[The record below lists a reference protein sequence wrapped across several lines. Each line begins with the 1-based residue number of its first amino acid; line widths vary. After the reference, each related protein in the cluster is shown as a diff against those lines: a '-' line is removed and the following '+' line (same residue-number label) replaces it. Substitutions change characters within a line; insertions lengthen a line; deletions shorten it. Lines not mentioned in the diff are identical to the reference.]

1 MWQKFKEQIPAVILT
16 ALLVIGGAFW
26 LHQQTVNEMA
36 KQQAEIAPLREQSD
50 AQKAALEENQ
60 RQLADMKKT
69 LVDAIGRRDAD
80 VFRTDAE
87 VQKMNAERMEQ
98 LAEAIAK
105 KVQPYNPLPKS
116 PEEAERMQNEQVDKV
131 SSRMTQRI
139 QPILAEMA
147 NDQHLTRESIT
158 QYSQRISEQVGT
170 VLTNEITR
178 NQTLNNNLQQTQA
191 VAQDALKL
199 SHEITALYLSSFKDQ
214 GLITRLLS
222 LPANVVKDAA
232 SLSIV
237 SSSDR
242 KRVEESLV
250 ARMQEIETR
259 LMEIRTQNPDAN
271 TPMPAAT
278 PASVTPA
285 PKPTSHPQRPAADGQ
300 STAQRQYPADDES
313 SKPRVPTRGFF
324 VDGPQSTPYWLVIL
338 NEVKDPPDRT

>member
-26 LHQQTVNEMA
+26 LHQQTVSEMSA
-36 KQQAEIAPLREQSD
+36 KQQAELAPLREQSD
-50 AQKAALEENQ
+50 AQKAALDENQ

-69 LVDAIGRRDAD
+69 LNEAIAHRDAD
-80 VFRTDAE
+80 IFKTDAE
-87 VQKMNAERMEQ
+87 VQKMNAERMDQ

-105 KVQPYNPLPKS
+105 KVQPYNPLPKT

-147 NDQHLTRESIT
+147 NDQHLTRDSIA
-158 QYSQRISEQVGT
+158 QYSQRISDQVGN
-170 VLTNEITR
+170 VLAAEITR

-191 VAQDALKL
+191 AAQDAMKL

-242 KRVEESLV
+242 KKVEENLV
-250 ARMQEIETR
+250 NRMNEIEKR
-259 LMEIRTQNPDAN
+259 LMELHGQNPDAN
-271 TPMPAAT
+271 TAAPAAVAPAPAAT
-278 PASVTPA
+278 PTA
-285 PKPTSHPQRPAADGQ
+285 HPQRPASDNQA
-300 STAQRQYPADDES
+300 RQ
-313 SKPRVPTRGFF
+313 
-324 VDGPQSTPYWLVIL
+324 
-338 NEVKDPPDRT
+338 